1 MTEQTHLDPF
11 EQPKP
16 RPQTQYPA
24 QSLPAATRPSPSID
38 PGNFERFGD
47 ELKLA
52 GGTGEQVLV
61 EVSRALGNAQDAMN
75 TIANAED
82 AIINAENEIRRAG
95 QSSVGLTYDKGVIR
109 AIPGRYNE
117 LAETVSPALERA
129 IKTLDS
135 RMKAHA
141 TTQLRMLDQMDAAL
155 KCAETDRDKHLQA
168 DIRGH
173 MKSIGSHK
181 AKGFAAK
188 AAMEG
193 DIRALHVILTSPTY
207 LLGLDQSDIN
217 TVRETARKSV
227 SPSLHRA
234 FEIGNKGR
242 DLMEIAMKGL
252 TKKRDTIEGYRL
264 QNQKDASAALARVR
278 SMAKET

>member
-1 MTEQTHLDPF
+1 MTEQTHLEPVD
-11 EQPKP
+11 QPKP
-16 RPQTQYPA
+16 RLQTQYPA

-38 PGNFERFGD
+38 PANFERFGD

-52 GGTGEQVLV
+52 GGTGEQVLA

-117 LAETVSPALERA
+117 LAETVSPALEKA
-129 IKTLDS
+129 IKTLDG

-155 KCAETDRDKHLQA
+155 QCKDTARDPHLQA
-168 DIRGH
+168 DIRAH
-173 MKSIGSHK
+173 MKALGSHK
-181 AKGFAAK
+181 AKGFAAT
-188 AAMEG
+188 AAMNG
-193 DIRALHVILTSPTY
+193 DTPALHVILSSPAY
-207 LLGLDQSDIN
+207 LLGIDQETVS
-217 TVRETARKSV
+217 TVRETARKTV
-227 SPSLHRA
+227 TPALHRA
-234 FEIGNKGR
+234 YEIGNKGR

-278 SMAKET
+278 HMTKND